1 MGRPSAGPWSWE
13 TCGTWRTG
21 SSISIPTIAIGGPGV
36 NNLSDQLLQTLPAV
50 WTQDQRLFVHADFD
64 GDLKRACLWGADAA
78 ATAGAVEYFVT
89 QGILDDLLRRIWR
102 FRSGVLV

>member
-1 MGRPSAGPWSWE
+1 VVVGDVWYLENR
-13 TCGTWRTG
+13 
-21 SSISIPTIAIGGPGV
+21 IFHLNPTIAIGGPGV

-78 ATAGAVEYFVT
+78 ATAGAVEYFAT